1 MSPAGARWALG
12 LSTSICWILLAGLS
26 TLLAASLGAAHD
38 DPRRPMAVAIGLL
51 PLLALMLP
59 ALPLGSW
66 LGRGRL
72 ANRAVLLC
80 LVAGVA
86 LPTADGWWRVGF
98 AALAFGGASF
108 FLVAAIGL
116 VNRRA
121 VAGGLVGAFVL
132 REIMTHAGLATPGA
146 SVPARVV
153 VAALIAAAGGWCLLR
168 WRAAPAEERGDT
180 FERRAGG
187 LRLRGALALG
197 VLFFFELS
205 YGLGTRPAL
214 EPLAA
219 AGSIALAAGAWLV
232 AVRGFDVRRH
242 RSLAVVLAVAA
253 TLGGL
258 LPTFIADRGAVVASL
273 LLGHVGVLLLF
284 DRALA
289 PVSGRRSGGNLAV
302 GLLLLAVLSLGHAV
316 GARLPPDQRLP
327 VLHPAVFGAVAGV
340 VLVAAM
346 YLTPRPSGAPPA
358 LPGRPALAVA
368 LALPVL
374 VAILAAV

>member
-1 MSPAGARWALG
+1 MSPAGARWGLG

-26 TLLAASLGAAHD
+26 TLMTAGLAAAHA

-72 ANRAVLLC
+72 ANRAVLLS

-86 LPTADGWWRVGF
+86 LPAVDGWWRVAL

-132 REIMTHAGLATPGA
+132 RELMMHAGLATPGA
-146 SVPARVV
+146 SAPGRVL

-168 WRAAPAEERGDT
+168 WRAAPEEERGET

-197 VLFFFELS
+197 VLLFLELS
-205 YGLGTRPAL
+205 YGLGGRPAL
-214 EPLAA
+214 GPLGA
-219 AGSIALAAGAWLV
+219 AGSVALAAGAWLI

-242 RSLAVVLAVAA
+242 RSLAVVLAAAA
-253 TLGGL
+253 TLGAL
-258 LPTFIADRGAVVASL
+258 LPAFVADRSVVMACL
-273 LLGHVGVLLLF
+273 LLGHVGALLLF

-316 GARLPPDQRLP
+316 GAGLASDQRAL
-327 VLHPAVFGAVAGV
+327 VLHPTVFGAVAGV
-340 VLVAAM
+340 VLIAAM
-346 YLTPRPSGAPPA
+346 YLTPRPSGALPA
-358 LPGRPALAVA
+358 LPDRLALPIA

-374 VAILAAV
+374 AAVLAAV